1 MTHYLPI
8 GFVRIMCGRLQRR
21 VVRGSSM
28 MRYLLISLIFL
39 SGLSVS
45 LLGQEPSNAVPK
57 LEHSVVPEYPPIA
70 KMARIQGQVVVVV
83 TLDEE
88 GKVAGLG
95 LKSGPPLL
103 VRAAMDA
110 VRQCKFAKPAFSP
123 MKFEV
128 TVDFELPDAVKL
140 ELGQAV
146 APQPPASTV
155 RATTQEV
162 LLDVVVRDKKGRAV
176 TDLKPDDFQILDN
189 GDARPIK
196 SFRLI
201 QGGETISGN
210 GTRTQL
216 DPLRQIRLV
225 TMIFQCFDTQA
236 LRLAHDTAADLLKGE
251 LPQNV
256 YISVMTID
264 HKLEVLQPFT
274 NDPDLLRKA
283 IDRAT
288 RSGSTDFSND
298 TETVQKQLEQ
308 IVGPNTTGAQST
320 QEQVD
325 NMAAGTNPA
334 DKEMAQMLLTTIQ
347 TEQSSAMT
355 QAGRTSIWA
364 LLDAVKE
371 QYRLPGRK
379 TVLYFSEGFVIPLG
393 VEGPF
398 QEIISIANRSNVSFY
413 DVDARGLTSVSTNQ
427 AAIDSLKSVAQSSHD
442 QATAVGG
449 TPVRRD
455 QANLIDNSLMS
466 IRANSQSALGTLA
479 ESTGGELIANTNDL
493 RAPLRRLAEDIQTYY
508 EITYD
513 PGIKVYDGSF
523 RKITINMSSRDLHV
537 QSRSGYVALP
547 PSLAAGGTVLH
558 AYEVPL
564 LAALG
569 SPDLPLAFGFE
580 ARALR
585 FRGRENQPVC
595 DVVIDLPLTNVTFQ
609 PAETKG
615 EFDARLAYVALLK
628 DDRGEVVKKFQNEVP
643 IKIPAAKLEGVRAS
657 HFIYTEHFDLA
668 PGQYTLEA
676 AVLDG
681 DDRISARKSSVTM
694 PPPST
699 ELGLSSIAVIRSV
712 KQKDASTQADDPLL
726 AEAQVVSPTLD
737 PVISKSEAQT
747 VSFYMVVYPDKSLTA
762 SPQLVMEFSRNG
774 KVLGAGSP
782 ALSPPDKNG
791 RIPYLAVVPLASFQP
806 GDFTVRA
813 IAKQGSETVQES
825 AAFTLR

>member
-1 MTHYLPI
+1 LAKGDTIITIKKTTPVWCCTFAMILC
-8 GFVRIMCGRLQRR
+8 VGRSADGLQ
-21 VVRGSSM
+21 
-28 MRYLLISLIFL
+28 
-39 SGLSVS
+39 
-45 LLGQEPSNAVPK
+45 A
-57 LEHSVVPEYPPIA
+57 
-70 KMARIQGQVVVVV
+70 QV
-83 TLDEE
+83 
-88 GKVAGLG
+88 
-95 LKSGPPLL
+95 
-103 VRAAMDA
+103 
-110 VRQCKFAKPAFSP
+110 
-123 MKFEV
+123 
-128 TVDFELPDAVKL
+128 
-140 ELGQAV
+140 
-146 APQPPASTV
+146 PASPLSSV
-155 RATTQEV
+155 QARTQEV

-189 GDARPIK
+189 GDPRPIK
-196 SFRLI
+196 SFRLV
-201 QGGETISGN
+201 QGGEAISGG

-225 TMIFQCFDTQA
+225 TMIFQCYQTQS
-236 LRLAHDTAADLLKGE
+236 LRFAHDAAEDLLKGE

-256 YISVMTID
+256 YVSVMTID

-288 RSGSTDFSND
+288 HSGSTDFSKD
-298 TETVQKQLEQ
+298 TDTVQKQLEQ
-308 IVGPNTTGAQST
+308 IVGPNTTGAQSM

-325 NMAAGTNPA
+325 NMPGGTNPA
-334 DKEMAQMLLTTIQ
+334 EKEMAQMLLTTIQ

-355 QAGRTSIWA
+355 QAGRASIYA

-398 QEIISIANRSNVSFY
+398 QEVISIANRSNVSFY

-427 AAIDSLKSVAQSSHD
+427 AAIDSLKSVARSSHD

-449 TPVRRD
+449 TPVRPD
-455 QANLIDNSLMS
+455 EANLIDNSMMS
-466 IRANSQSALGTLA
+466 IRANSQGALGTLA

-493 RAPLRRLAEDIQTYY
+493 RGPLHRLAEDIQTYY
-508 EITYD
+508 EIIYD
-513 PGIKVYDGSF
+513 PDIKVYDGSF
-523 RKITINMSSRDLHV
+523 RKITINMSSRDLRV

-547 PSLAAGGTVLH
+547 PSLAGGGTVLH

-564 LAALG
+564 LAALS
-569 SPDLPLAFGFE
+569 SPDLPQAFGFE

-595 DVVIDLPLTNVTFQ
+595 DLVIDLPLTNVTFQ

-615 EFDARLAYVALLK
+615 QFDARLSYVALLK
-628 DDRGEVVKKFQNEVP
+628 DGRGEVVKKFQNEVP
-643 IKIPAAKLEGVRAS
+643 IKIPAANLEGVRAS

-681 DDRISARKSSVTM
+681 DHRISAQKSSVTM
-694 PPPST
+694 PAPST
-699 ELGLSSIAVIRSV
+699 GLGLSSVAVIRNV
-712 KQKDASTQADDPLL
+712 KQKEASTQADDPLL
-726 AEAQVVSPTLD
+726 AETQVVSPTLD
-737 PVISKSEAQT
+737 PVISKSEAQS
-747 VSFYMVVYPDKSLTA
+747 VSFYMVIYPDKSVAAL
-762 SPQLVMEFSRNG
+762 PQLVMEFSRGG
-774 KVLGAGSP
+774 KVLGTGSP
-782 ALSPPDKNG
+782 PLTPPDQDG

-806 GDFTVRA
+806 GDYTMRATV
-813 IAKQGSETVQES
+813 KQGAHRAEEMVS
-825 AAFTLR
+825 FTLK